1 MELLILVIVAIILY
15 LVTDNHK
22 VAEQMRAEPNPA
34 LKAQKGC
41 ALGIGW
47 YIIILLGAFLL
58 LGSAV
63 GFENLNVGMEDGS
76 FTLTQPHDPN
86 NPMTKPIGELLG
98 VRP

>member
-1 MELLILVIVAIILY
+1 MEIVILVVGAIILY
-15 LVTDNHK
+15 LVTDNRK
-22 VAEQMRAEPNPA
+22 VAEQMHNEPNPA

-47 YIIILLGAFLL
+47 YLIILLGAFLL

-63 GFENLNVGMEDGS
+63 GFENLNVGITDNGV
-76 FTLTQPHDPN
+76 TLTQPHDPN